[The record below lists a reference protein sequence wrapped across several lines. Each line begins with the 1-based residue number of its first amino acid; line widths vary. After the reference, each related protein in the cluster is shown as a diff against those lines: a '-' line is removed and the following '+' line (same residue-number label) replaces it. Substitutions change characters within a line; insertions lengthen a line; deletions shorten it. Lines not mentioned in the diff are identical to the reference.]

1 MSTENLPDLGSF
13 DYVVV
18 GAGSAGCVLANRLS
32 ADPSNKVLL
41 LEAGGSDNRFWVH
54 VPVGYLYCMGNPKT
68 DWCFKTEP
76 EPGLNGRA
84 LAYPRG
90 KVLGGCS
97 SINGMIY
104 MRGQARD
111 YDHWRQLGNT
121 GWGWDDI
128 LPYFKK
134 SESYF
139 GGADEFHGSDGEL
152 PVEEQRLSWP
162 ILDAVQQAAQE
173 IGIPPTQDFNTGDNE
188 GAGYFEVNQKSGI
201 RWNARK
207 AFIDPAKG
215 RSNLQVVTDAHVEKL
230 VFEGRRVT
238 GLILRHGNTRK
249 SVSVNREVV
258 MASGAIGTPQILQ
271 LSGIGPGGLLND
283 LGIPVLHEL
292 KGVGDNLQDHLQI
305 RTIFKISGAETL
317 NEMQSTL
324 LGKATIA
331 ARYLFNRSGPMA
343 MAPSQFGIFTK
354 SDPSNETANIEYH
367 VQPLSLDAFG
377 EPLHTFPAITVS
389 VCNLRPES
397 RGDCHITQNDP
408 RVPPAIRPNYL
419 STEADRMVAA
429 SSIRHARKLMATK
442 RLAEFT
448 PTEIKP
454 GPDVTSDEDIVRA
467 VGDIAT
473 TIFHPIGTAKM
484 GADDMAVVD
493 DRLKVHGIEGLR
505 VADASVMPTITSG
518 NTNAPVTMIA
528 EKASDMMLAD
538 R

>member
-1 MSTENLPDLGSF
+1 
-13 DYVVV
+13 
-18 GAGSAGCVLANRLS
+18 
-32 ADPSNKVLL
+32 
-41 LEAGGSDNRFWVH
+41 
-54 VPVGYLYCMGNPKT
+54 
-68 DWCFKTEP
+68 
-76 EPGLNGRA
+76 
-84 LAYPRG
+84 
-90 KVLGGCS
+90 
-97 SINGMIY
+97 
-104 MRGQARD
+104 
-111 YDHWRQLGNT
+111 
-121 GWGWDDI
+121 
-128 LPYFKK
+128 
-134 SESYF
+134 
-139 GGADEFHGSDGEL
+139 
-152 PVEEQRLSWP
+152 
-162 ILDAVQQAAQE
+162 
-173 IGIPPTQDFNTGDNE
+173 
-188 GAGYFEVNQKSGI
+188 
-201 RWNARK
+201 
-207 AFIDPAKG
+207 
-215 RSNLQVVTDAHVEKL
+215 
-230 VFEGRRVT
+230 
-238 GLILRHGNTRK
+238 
-249 SVSVNREVV
+249 

-354 SDPSNETANIEYH
+354 SDPSYETANIEYH